1 VSRSKIGNP
10 LAYVNNGILYLSNAN
25 SVGCITKNLVDV
37 DLITITGANIKTSL
51 IRLKQ
56 ETFVKVAEENG

>member
-1 VSRSKIGNP
+1 MSRSKIGNP